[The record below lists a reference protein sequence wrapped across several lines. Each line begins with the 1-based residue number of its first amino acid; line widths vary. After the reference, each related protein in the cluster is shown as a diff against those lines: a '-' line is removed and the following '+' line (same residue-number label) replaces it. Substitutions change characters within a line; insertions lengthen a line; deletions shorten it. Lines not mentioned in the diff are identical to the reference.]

1 MDGGRG
7 GGEKGRGRT
16 IGGVV
21 DRDPIRPWA
30 HFGVTTDTVGSD
42 AGVGERSDGEL
53 AFDLCEVGDVD
64 LIVVVLYPFG

>member
-1 MDGGRG
+1 MGAHKEGR
-7 GGEKGRGRT
+7 ERT
-16 IGGVV
+16 LSAVV

-53 AFDLCEVGDVD
+53 AFDFCEVGDVH
-64 LIVVVLYPFG
+64 LVVVVLFP